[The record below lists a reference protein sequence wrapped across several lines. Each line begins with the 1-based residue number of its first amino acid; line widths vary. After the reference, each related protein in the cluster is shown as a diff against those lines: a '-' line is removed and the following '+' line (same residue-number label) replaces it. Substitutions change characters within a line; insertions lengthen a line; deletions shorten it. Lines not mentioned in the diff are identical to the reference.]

1 MNWTPW
7 ELLASWVAYPSVSTV
22 MQVTWGGSPELAN
35 SLGAASSSMKAAS
48 TIEVDGLTYRTSADF
63 FLH

>member
-35 SLGAASSSMKAAS
+35 SLGAASSSMKAA
-48 TIEVDGLTYRTSADF
+48 IIIVVDGLT
-63 FLH
+63 